1 MVKTLVESSYIY
13 IQSYIT
19 LEMGI
24 LVFHFILQKK
34 ILHAT
39 LLPTPNYLYIPQ
51 GRLYREDPP
60 FSMRQF
66 DVLGDIKGV

>member
-1 MVKTLVESSYIY
+1 
-13 IQSYIT
+13 
-19 LEMGI
+19 MGI

-39 LLPTPNYLYIPQ
+39 LLPTPNYLYIRQ
-51 GRLYREDPP
+51 GRLYREVPP